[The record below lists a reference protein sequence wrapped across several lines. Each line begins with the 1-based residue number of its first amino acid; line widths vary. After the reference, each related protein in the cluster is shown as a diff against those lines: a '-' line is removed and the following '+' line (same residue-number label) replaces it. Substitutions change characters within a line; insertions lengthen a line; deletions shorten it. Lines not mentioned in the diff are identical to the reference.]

1 MITWEPWLNSF
12 QKDIK
17 DGKHVFEL
25 IGEGY
30 FDSYIS
36 NFSEKLKNL
45 KRPVFLRF
53 AHEFDNPF
61 YPWYLEGTEASS
73 KFKKAWIHAYEIF
86 QKNGVTNVIWIWN
99 PWKSNNVESYYP
111 GEEYVDWIGVDILN
125 YGKQNHDGKWHEF
138 ESLYKPFHD
147 EFAKLP
153 KTPVIISEFGT
164 LKDDHKQGEWFQNAF
179 DKIENEFKEIKSV
192 IYFNSK
198 VDNNFPDGRQKGKKI
213 DWTIADDQVIKNAF
227 LDTEVP
233 NYVFSLFPDLT
244 SGNGE
249 FVPLKNTELKNIK
262 GINLKNGHDWR
273 KDYHVLNRK
282 NLEIDF
288 NEIKHLGV
296 NTIGFEGNSIYG
308 YNILNITNEFNF
320 KVAYGFWIPEDLD
333 FNNDT
338 IKVKQL
344 KQRILEEISKQ
355 KHYSHIIFWNI
366 QNDVLY
372 NQKNFYHK
380 PELLFQNRAY
390 IIWLKSLV
398 TEIKKLD
405 KLRPIVVD
413 IEVNTQSE
421 NHAKMLVDNVP
432 DMDYLGLVVKK
443 DENLNSLI
451 AEFERN
457 KTSYLFSEINVN
469 VLSKPEI
476 FENQRSFF
484 ITAWHDQHES
494 NKLSFDGITDRKGRF
509 KTDYFKLE
517 NKLTRSNIKIEAPI
531 VRILKPATLIYP
543 NTLLDYQAMYYDT
556 IQGWKPGGEI
566 KDLKFEWSLVK
577 CDEFGN
583 YLAIKDVGYEA
594 KLSLRIPEDHELY
607 RLLLTTSKGE
617 MITISLTTLNTPL
630 EEK

>member
-1 MITWEPWLNSF
+1 
-12 QKDIK
+12 
-17 DGKHVFEL
+17 
-25 IGEGY
+25 
-30 FDSYIS
+30 
-36 NFSEKLKNL
+36 
-45 KRPVFLRF
+45 
-53 AHEFDNPF
+53 
-61 YPWYLEGTEASS
+61 
-73 KFKKAWIHAYEIF
+73 
-86 QKNGVTNVIWIWN
+86 
-99 PWKSNNVESYYP
+99 
-111 GEEYVDWIGVDILN
+111 
-125 YGKQNHDGKWHEF
+125 
-138 ESLYKPFHD
+138 
-147 EFAKLP
+147 
-153 KTPVIISEFGT
+153 
-164 LKDDHKQGEWFQNAF
+164 
-179 DKIENEFKEIKSV
+179 
-192 IYFNSK
+192 
-198 VDNNFPDGRQKGKKI
+198 
-213 DWTIADDQVIKNAF
+213 
-227 LDTEVP
+227 
-233 NYVFSLFPDLT
+233 
-244 SGNGE
+244 
-249 FVPLKNTELKNIK
+249 
-262 GINLKNGHDWR
+262 
-273 KDYHVLNRK
+273 
-282 NLEIDF
+282 
-288 NEIKHLGV
+288 
-296 NTIGFEGNSIYG
+296 
-308 YNILNITNEFNF
+308 
-320 KVAYGFWIPEDLD
+320 
-333 FNNDT
+333 
-338 IKVKQL
+338 
-344 KQRILEEISKQ
+344 
-355 KHYSHIIFWNI
+355 
-366 QNDVLY
+366 
-372 NQKNFYHK
+372 
-380 PELLFQNRAY
+380 
-390 IIWLKSLV
+390 LKSLV

-577 CDEFGN
+577 CDDFGN

-607 RLLLTTSKGE
+607 RLLLTISKGE
-617 MITISLTTLNTPL
+617 MITTSLTTLNTPL